1 MISLDEICQLCP
13 NNKFVLENLLL
24 YLDTVS
30 LIELIKTCSYFEK
43 RKRLIY
49 NIITPL
55 VYDIIRFTYMDTFQQ
70 FHYKLSLKHF
80 RSIKILTY
88 LPFDNYTDYST
99 TMSNIINNNNFI
111 RKRFKIEKEQ
121 KIIMNGKDYY
131 YD

>member
-30 LIELIKTCSYFEK
+30 LIELIKTCSYFKK